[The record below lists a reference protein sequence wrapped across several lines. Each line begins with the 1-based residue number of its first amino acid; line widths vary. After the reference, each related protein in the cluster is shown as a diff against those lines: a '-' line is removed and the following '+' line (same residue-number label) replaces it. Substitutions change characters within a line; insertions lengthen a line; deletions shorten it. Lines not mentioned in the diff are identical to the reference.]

1 MTLEELLGAARDILD
16 DHVEPYL
23 FSDAQLTRHFNDAV
37 AEACIRTRVLQD
49 SSSAVTTITLVVDQ
63 ATYTLD
69 PSIFAVRRARVDGQR
84 DPLDLVDVSQLD
96 SHYPGWDDPTMS
108 SAGTPVCG
116 MFDAHTGKVT
126 LVPRP
131 AVAGTLRLLVWRS
144 PVEYELLDSTDPS
157 AEPVLPQHMHREL
170 KHWAAA
176 QALMNQDAEQH
187 NPQLAGAQLGLFE
200 QAYGRKP
207 TLHEIRL
214 WSTNKRSRVRA
225 SFD

>member
-1 MTLEELLGAARDILD
+1 MTLTELLAAARDILD
-16 DHVEPYL
+16 DHVEQYL
-23 FSDAQLTRHFNDAV
+23 FSDAELTRHFNDAV

-49 SSSAVTTITLVVDQ
+49 SSSAVAAIPLVVDQ

-96 SHYPGWDDPTMS
+96 CHYPGWDDATLS
-108 SAGTPVCG
+108 NAGMPRCA
-116 MFDAHTGKVT
+116 MFDAHTGQMT
-126 LVPRP
+126 IVPRP
-131 AVAGTLRLLVWRS
+131 SAAGTLRLMVWRS
-144 PVEYELLDSTDPS
+144 PVENELLDSSDPS
-157 AEPVLPQHMHREL
+157 AEPALPAHMHREL
-170 KHWAAA
+170 KHWVAA
-176 QALMNQDAEQH
+176 QAVMNQDAEQH
-187 NPQLAGAQLGLFE
+187 NPQMAGTQLALFE